1 MTSEYGVPS
10 HHVRSVSAKDAY
22 SKKARKKLVES
33 KAKLYDVK
41 AAIKRAITTGSLRS
55 SEKLE
60 SVQQAMDTRLA
71 AAEARLEALQKSG
84 EAEWE
89 QLRDELEDAWEGL
102 SHSINTLVARV
113 KDESD

>member
-1 MTSEYGVPS
+1 MTTQFGSRS
-10 HHVRSVSAKDAY
+10 KHVRSVSAKAAY

-33 KAKLYDVK
+33 KAKLYDVR
-41 AAIKRAITTGSLRS
+41 AAIKRAITTGSLQS

-71 AAEARLEALQKSG
+71 AAELRLEALQKSG

-89 QLRDELEDAWEGL
+89 QLRDELESAWEDL
-102 SHSINTLVARV
+102 SQSINKLVARV

>member
-1 MTSEYGVPS
+1 MSTQYGRPS
-10 HHVRSVSAKDAY
+10 RHVRSVSAKAAY
-22 SKKARKKLVES
+22 SREARKRLVES
-33 KAKLYDVK
+33 KAKLYDVR
-41 AAIKRAITTGSLRS
+41 AAIKRAITTGSLKS

-60 SVQQAMDTRLA
+60 SVQQAVDTRLT
-71 AAEARLEALQKSG
+71 AAESRLEALQKSG

-89 QLRDELEDAWEGL
+89 RLRDELENAWEDL

>member
-1 MTSEYGVPS
+1 MASQYGRPS
-10 HHVRSVSAKDAY
+10 RHIRSVSAKAAY
-22 SKKARKKLVES
+22 SKKARKQLVES

-41 AAIKRAITTGSLRS
+41 AAIKRAITTGSLKS

-84 EAEWE
+84 EEEWE
-89 QLRDELEDAWEGL
+89 QLRNELEDAWEDL
-102 SHSINTLVARV
+102 SHSINTLVIRV

>member
-1 MTSEYGVPS
+1 MTTQYGRPS
-10 HHVRSVSAKDAY
+10 RHVRSVSAKAAY

-33 KAKLYDVK
+33 KAKLYDVR
-41 AAIKRAITTGSLRS
+41 AAIKRATTTGSLQC

-60 SVQQAMDTRLA
+60 SAQQAMDTRLA
-71 AAEARLEALQKSG
+71 AAELRLEALQKSG

-89 QLRDELEDAWEGL
+89 QLRNELESAWEDL
-102 SHSINTLVARV
+102 AQSINKLVARV

>member
-1 MTSEYGVPS
+1 MSTQYGRPS
-10 HHVRSVSAKDAY
+10 PHVRSVSAKAAY

-33 KAKLYDVK
+33 KAKLYDVR
-41 AAIKRAITTGSLRS
+41 AGIKRAITTGSLKS

-71 AAEARLEALQKSG
+71 AAESRLEALQKSG
-84 EAEWE
+84 EAGWE
-89 QLRDELEDAWEGL
+89 QLRDELESAWEDL

-113 KDESD
+113 KDESN

>member
-1 MTSEYGVPS
+1 MPTLYGRPS
-10 HHVRSVSAKDAY
+10 RHVRSVSEKAAY

-41 AAIKRAITTGSLRS
+41 AAINRAIATGSLQS
-55 SEKLE
+55 GAKLE

-71 AAEARLEALQKSG
+71 AAESRLEALQKSG

-89 QLRDELEDAWEGL
+89 QLRDELENAWEDL